1 MDISNKKKFDI
12 IIPCFNVDNIIEKS
26 LDSIFSQEYS
36 NDKFSVIAIDDGST
50 DNTLKSLNNYKSV
63 SYTHLTLPTKR
74 IV

>member
-50 DNTLKSLNNYKSV
+50 DNTFSLIK
-63 SYTHLTLPTKR
+63 TLSESNENIR
-74 IV
+74 IKDL

>member
-26 LDSIFSQEYS
+26 LDCIFSQEYS

-50 DNTLKSLNNYKSV
+50 DNTFSLIK
-63 SYTHLTLPTKR
+63 TLSESNENIR
-74 IV
+74 IKDL